1 MGLKDFRYDMNDTVF
16 AGILVLAFIGAGA
29 IVVQLLSFLG

>member
-1 MGLKDFRYDMNDTVF
+1 MGIRDFRYDMSDTVF

-29 IVVQLLSFLG
+29 IVLKALEFLG